1 MNLSD
6 DYPRNSR
13 TRSLSSAAACSSCS
27 AKRCG
32 AAIDEE
38 LCSGHCRGEPLRDL
52 VVLVGL
58 ENVQLQAYAVRPRRR
73 PGVALLAERHG
84 GIAEDRAIR
93 ARPCLSE
100 RLSCQHAG
108 GETDIEKVAW
118 QRLNL
123 GASALDRRH
132 RPSERLGVRRPIF
145 VRLERPAVVKVGRM
159 HGVAS
164 GAQLTG
170 ETADGTG
177 EPERVVQDDDL
188 GHRQSISTS
197 PRAPSPRVGSRVL
210 PLLRG
215 DWPDGPK
222 GIELVRH

>member
-1 MNLSD
+1 
-6 DYPRNSR
+6 
-13 TRSLSSAAACSSCS
+13 
-27 AKRCG
+27 
-32 AAIDEE
+32 
-38 LCSGHCRGEPLRDL
+38 
-52 VVLVGL
+52 
-58 ENVQLQAYAVRPRRR
+58 
-73 PGVALLAERHG
+73 
-84 GIAEDRAIR
+84 
-93 ARPCLSE
+93 
-100 RLSCQHAG
+100 
-108 GETDIEKVAW
+108 
-118 QRLNL
+118 
-123 GASALDRRH
+123 
-132 RPSERLGVRRPIF
+132 
-145 VRLERPAVVKVGRM
+145 M